1 MLSEHTYHH
10 QATGGH
16 GRHNKVLPC
25 VEVPDNK
32 AEEEDEEKDQV
43 FELNS
48 LPNMSQHMHPNSLQH
63 TQHAL
68 HVHHAWGHNMQHTS
82 GHAVQH
88 ASQTK
93 EGLAAEGDLSSFAM
107 PVLDQDALEP
117 PGSSE
122 EFRPRSGSGG
132 LKSLFRPN
140 KIRQR
145 HKSGE
150 VVGSG
155 PNSASGSP
163 KEKESGS
170 GTSKVKTFFDAFRPR
185 SKSDAAAMSRPRR
198 KSGPAGVA
206 APITSSSLQV
216 TGGLDGIRPRAQSVG
231 KRPDLVR
238 PGTNSPNHNL
248 DPLMASRSPV
258 KAMTP
263 MSQLLEEGTR
273 GGDGKSKLAYNTPL
287 RVDTSNGS
295 KFGGPLSPTGI
306 PPNAPQMGR
315 KMSPGPQQMASL
327 SPQMSPNSGNQS
339 ISLKNYTGLEASRV
353 PGNNAGA
360 VHGRR
365 SLSGSVSLDS
375 TGGQRLHVHSPKRVS
390 VHYSVDDTIEPMEM
404 GEEDE
409 EMNFAS
415 FMRAHK
421 CYDLIPTSSK
431 LVVFDTQL
439 GVKKAFF
446 ALVYNGVRAAPLW
459 DSSKQD
465 YVGMLTITDF
475 INILQKYYKSP
486 LVKMDELEEHK
497 IATWRDALQDRHKPL
512 VTITPDESLFDAI
525 KALISHR
532 VHRLPVVEA
541 NTGNALYILTH
552 KRILRFLSIFY
563 SDILQPGWMRRSLG
577 ELKIGT
583 YENIA
588 TATYET
594 PIIKALNTFVER
606 RVSALPVV
614 DKDGKVI
621 DIYAK
626 FDVINLAAEKSYN
639 NLEVSIADA
648 LKHRKTPHS
657 PNNKHV
663 YTCMPSESLTTIIE
677 RVVKAEVHRL
687 IVVDDDEKCVGVV
700 SLSDILDYL
709 VLRPTGIGKYAEK
722 NGLTKTAPSGSS
734 DQSADTNL
742 DQLPS
747 DPMMTAQA

>member
-1 MLSEHTYHH
+1 MEDRSARLAPVHLGTTPPREQYISGAMSGLQQVKGES
-10 QATGGH
+10 
-16 GRHNKVLPC
+16 
-25 VEVPDNK
+25 VP
-32 AEEEDEEKDQV
+32 
-43 FELNS
+43 
-48 LPNMSQHMHPNSLQH
+48 
-63 TQHAL
+63 
-68 HVHHAWGHNMQHTS
+68 
-82 GHAVQH
+82 
-88 ASQTK
+88 
-93 EGLAAEGDLSSFAM
+93 
-107 PVLDQDALEP
+107 
-117 PGSSE
+117 
-122 EFRPRSGSGG
+122 
-132 LKSLFRPN
+132 
-140 KIRQR
+140 
-145 HKSGE
+145 
-150 VVGSG
+150 GSG
-155 PNSASGSP
+155 PQQHHNATPAKDGEAFVNVKPLAQDSPGKRRGLTLPKDRPFLPHQYLSLTSLPATPPRSPRLGHCSSQKSWTTSLTVDCGGSGPSSPKDQCSPKRLLLLNALNISPPHSESNSPSPTSGRNSP
-163 KEKESGS
+163 KE
-170 GTSKVKTFFDAFRPR
+170 TR
-185 SKSDAAAMSRPRR
+185 SK
-198 KSGPAGVA
+198 
-206 APITSSSLQV
+206 
-216 TGGLDGIRPRAQSVG
+216 GI
-231 KRPDLVR
+231 
-238 PGTNSPNHNL
+238 NSPK
-248 DPLMASRSPV
+248 SRFHF
-258 KAMTP
+258 K
-263 MSQLLEEGTR
+263 
-273 GGDGKSKLAYNTPL
+273 YNW
-287 RVDTSNGS
+287 R
-295 KFGGPLSPTGI
+295 
-306 PPNAPQMGR
+306 
-315 KMSPGPQQMASL
+315 
-327 SPQMSPNSGNQS
+327 S

-375 TGGQRLHVHSPKRVS
+375 TGGQRLHVHSPKR
-390 VHYSVDDTIEPMEM
+390 HYSVDDTIEPMEM

-486 LVKMDELEEHK
+486 LLAGTEKEETSQKSLNNYWHYSVDDTIEPMEMGEEDEEMNFASFMRAHKCYDLIPTSSKLVVFDTQLGVKKAFFALVYNGVRAAPLWDSSKQDYVGMLTITDFINILQKYYKSPLLAGTEKEETSQKSLNNYWVKMDELEEHK

>member
-1 MLSEHTYHH
+1 MC
-10 QATGGH
+10 
-16 GRHNKVLPC
+16 VLP
-25 VEVPDNK
+25 
-32 AEEEDEEKDQV
+32 
-43 FELNS
+43 
-48 LPNMSQHMHPNSLQH
+48 
-63 TQHAL
+63 
-68 HVHHAWGHNMQHTS
+68 S
-82 GHAVQH
+82 GNINTA
-88 ASQTK
+88 ASQAYMYQSYLQSKVNYRDYSAQKYFLPGSRLFTIRENGSDSK
-93 EGLAAEGDLSSFAM
+93 KGSTPLAANATVGSDAKPEPPPTEANGSVRCVTERAKNAHAHPQGRQTRDKCNVRMARRRHVSM
-107 PVLDQDALEP
+107 PPICLRKYVLD
-117 PGSSE
+117 
-122 EFRPRSGSGG
+122 
-132 LKSLFRPN
+132 
-140 KIRQR
+140 
-145 HKSGE
+145 
-150 VVGSG
+150 
-155 PNSASGSP
+155 P
-163 KEKESGS
+163 K
-170 GTSKVKTFFDAFRPR
+170 
-185 SKSDAAAMSRPRR
+185 
-198 KSGPAGVA
+198 
-206 APITSSSLQV
+206 
-216 TGGLDGIRPRAQSVG
+216 RA
-231 KRPDLVR
+231 
-238 PGTNSPNHNL
+238 
-248 DPLMASRSPV
+248 
-258 KAMTP
+258 
-263 MSQLLEEGTR
+263 
-273 GGDGKSKLAYNTPL
+273 
-287 RVDTSNGS
+287 
-295 KFGGPLSPTGI
+295 
-306 PPNAPQMGR
+306 
-315 KMSPGPQQMASL
+315 
-327 SPQMSPNSGNQS
+327 